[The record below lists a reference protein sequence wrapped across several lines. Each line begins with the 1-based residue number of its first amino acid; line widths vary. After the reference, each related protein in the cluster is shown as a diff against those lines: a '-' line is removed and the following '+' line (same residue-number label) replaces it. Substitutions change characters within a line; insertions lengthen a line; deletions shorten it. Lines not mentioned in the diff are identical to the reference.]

1 MSKLEKKIINETKIL
16 GLDMINQA
24 QSGHPGI
31 VLSASEIIYS
41 LYAEEL
47 NYKRSLPYWFNR
59 DRFVLSSGHG
69 SALLYASL
77 YMAGFPIT
85 INDLQNFR
93 SLNSITPGHPEYDL
107 TPGVDSSTGPLGQGI
122 GIAVG
127 LALSE
132 RYFEKLITEL
142 KPKSKIIDY
151 YTYCLCG
158 DGDLME
164 GISYESLSFAAT
176 QKLNKLIILYDHNR
190 VSLDSKTDL
199 TFDEDVESRF
209 DALGFTV
216 LHVKDSNSVD
226 KICEAIEKAK
236 KSKMP
241 SIIIVDTILGKGL
254 PNEGSNLLHGKPLA
268 KEELNNY
275 KTKLDHTLEPFT
287 VDQETRETYIKNI
300 DDRCNEKYV
309 KWVKEFESIRSSG
322 SEKLNRILDLLEKD
336 NLNLQFDDSNFKIN
350 DTYFEDL
357 RLSNNK
363 IMNFISNKTP
373 LFLGGSAD
381 VSSSCKTNLKD
392 GGIMSDDNPL
402 GKNIFF
408 GVRENA
414 MGAILNGMALT
425 NLRVFSSCYLS
436 FSDYLKP
443 SLRMSSLMDLPI
455 TYIFTHDSLSSS
467 KDGPTHEPIEELS
480 MLITTPNLT
489 VLRPCDIN
497 EVIGS
502 WEYIMKNRCPIALVI
517 GNEGMPKY
525 HNTNAK
531 YVKYGAYMIKKE
543 KYHLDGIIVSSGTDI
558 SLAMETADD
567 LFEEGIDLRV
577 VSMPSVNLFLKQNP
591 KYEEQLLDK
600 SVKTFVITS
609 NNSLIWNRFATNPNC
624 IFGVDKFGKS
634 GDLTELKNELGL
646 NKETIKRKIKEN
658 L

>member
-1 MSKLEKKIINETKIL
+1 
-16 GLDMINQA
+16 
-24 QSGHPGI
+24 
-31 VLSASEIIYS
+31 
-41 LYAEEL
+41 
-47 NYKRSLPYWFNR
+47 
-59 DRFVLSSGHG
+59 
-69 SALLYASL
+69 
-77 YMAGFPIT
+77 
-85 INDLQNFR
+85 
-93 SLNSITPGHPEYDL
+93 
-107 TPGVDSSTGPLGQGI
+107 
-122 GIAVG
+122 
-127 LALSE
+127 
-132 RYFEKLITEL
+132 
-142 KPKSKIIDY
+142 
-151 YTYCLCG
+151 
-158 DGDLME
+158 
-164 GISYESLSFAAT
+164 
-176 QKLNKLIILYDHNR
+176 
-190 VSLDSKTDL
+190 
-199 TFDEDVESRF
+199 
-209 DALGFTV
+209 
-216 LHVKDSNSVD
+216 
-226 KICEAIEKAK
+226 
-236 KSKMP
+236 
-241 SIIIVDTILGKGL
+241 
-254 PNEGSNLLHGKPLA
+254 
-268 KEELNNY
+268 
-275 KTKLDHTLEPFT
+275 
-287 VDQETRETYIKNI
+287 
-300 DDRCNEKYV
+300 
-309 KWVKEFESIRSSG
+309 
-322 SEKLNRILDLLEKD
+322 
-336 NLNLQFDDSNFKIN
+336 
-350 DTYFEDL
+350 
-357 RLSNNK
+357 
-363 IMNFISNKTP
+363 
-373 LFLGGSAD
+373 
-381 VSSSCKTNLKD
+381 
-392 GGIMSDDNPL
+392 
-402 GKNIFF
+402 
-408 GVRENA
+408 

-425 NLRVFSSCYLS
+425 NLRVFSSCYLA